1 MGMSLQSVCQP
12 RIHLHIRSIPT
23 MNLSNLQPA
32 NTLKAKTTALNVFKR
47 FLNEEHASMS
57 SVSKAVTADQSGA
70 ILVSLLDRFDVYL
83 AFQESKF
90 DEKLA
95 HNTVIQ
101 YFRQTKMWLFECYP
115 QSSAHVET
123 ALLKKG
129 SLLDKYCKTRLAATV
144 VKQAIG
150 CTREDLHLLMSYMY
164 AHAASGTDYQDAA
177 LLSLLW
183 YLFGRASDLTLLMKQ
198 NLSICGSVLFI
209 RLVRLK
215 TSQESGLSLSS
226 QTRHLRVI

>member
-1 MGMSLQSVCQP
+1 
-12 RIHLHIRSIPT
+12 

-129 SLLDKYCKTRLAATV
+129 SLLDK
-144 VKQAIG
+144 
-150 CTREDLHLLMSYMY
+150 EDLHLLMSYMY